1 MNQNKEL
8 SCEFEYKN
16 DLYRVYE
23 LDEDDGDYIRSV
35 RESKKG
41 MYKESTETVKKI
53 LDLDIEKQFLVLNWC
68 YKENKNAEIIDFK
81 RFLE

>member
-1 MNQNKEL
+1 MRKQDL
-8 SCEFEYKN
+8 ISEFEFKN

-23 LDEDDGDYIRSV
+23 LDENDSDYDTIV

-41 MYKESTETVKKI
+41 KYVESTKNVKKI

-68 YKENKNAEIIDFK
+68 YVENKNAQIIDFK
-81 RFLE
+81 RFFD